1 MISLQINTQQIH
13 DVASWNDL
21 TVAGILVAFI
31 FTFGFTI
38 VYLFK
43 HIQKMNADRDVLY
56 DKYIQE
62 VKGLN
67 ESVVKI
73 NNQYSDSINNLA
85 LLYKK

>member
-1 MISLQINTQQIH
+1 MISLQVTTQQIH

-21 TVAGILVAFI
+21 TVAGILTIFI
-31 FTFGFTI
+31 IVFGSVI

-43 HIQKMNADRDVLY
+43 HIQKLDASRDILY
-56 DKYIQE
+56 EKYIQE
-62 VKGLN
+62 VKALN